1 MSPAV
6 RGRTVDDET
15 RCVHYATVLDVVA
28 IRFHCCDAY
37 WPCAE
42 CHEEGAGHE
51 AVRVPVA
58 DRDRP
63 GILCGVC
70 RHELSVTTYL
80 RVEACPRCGAAFNPR
95 CALHRDRYFEP
106 GPA

>member
-1 MSPAV
+1 MEDRTVSPAV

-80 RVEACPRCGAAFNPR
+80 RVEVSIWSLEG
-95 CALHRDRYFEP
+95 H
-106 GPA
+106 